1 MKKVKITKNLIK
13 KIENEAKKYFQKA
26 SGCHDWTHVE
36 RVRTLALKI
45 GKKEKA
51 DLGILELAAL
61 LHDICR
67 HEEMK
72 SKGKVCHA
80 IRGAEEAR
88 VVLQKFKVSEEII
101 KRVVHCIIS
110 HRQRNNHQPDSIEA
124 KVLFDADKLDTIG
137 VMGIS
142 RNFIFAGYIG
152 AFIEGKPL
160 YSGLERIHAKK
171 NKDHVWTKDDSA
183 ILEYETHMKFVKDK
197 LFTKEGKRIGKERH
211 DYMKK
216 FFERFWE
223 EVRAEK

>member
-1 MKKVKITKNLIK
+1 MKKKIIK
-13 KIENEAKKYFQKA
+13 EIEAGAKKYFQKA

-51 DLGILELAAL
+51 DLKVLELAAL

-80 IRGAEEAR
+80 TRGAEEAQSI
-88 VVLQKFKVSEEII
+88 LQKFGVDAKII
-101 KRVVHCIIS
+101 KQVVHCIIS

-137 VMGIS
+137 AMGIS

-152 AFIEGKPL
+152 AFIKGKPL
-160 YSGLERIHAKK
+160 YSGLEKVHAK
-171 NKDHVWTKDDSA
+171 NNTDYVWTKDDSA

-197 LFTKEGKRIGKERH
+197 LYTKEGKRIGKERH
-211 DYMKK
+211 NYMKK